1 MSVSQPGERAR
12 ERPGAAAGVRAPLSA
27 AGPGGFRGSGG
38 SRGSGHVGRR
48 RAAQVALST
57 TAALALLL
65 WWVLP
70 SDGPSYPHRPISI
83 ATGVANGVYEKYGT
97 LLKSDLRTA
106 LPGVDVRLIH
116 TEGSVDNI
124 RRVASGRAD
133 FTIAAADAVADY
145 KGRPGSGHLRACA
158 RLYDDYMQ
166 LVVPRDSPVRSAR
179 DLRGLRVG
187 VGQVDSGVNLITRRL
202 LSAAGLD
209 MATDIRAY
217 PVGIDQ
223 APAMLLSHRI
233 DAFFWSGGLPTAAVT
248 AMATPV
254 ARIRLVQLGD
264 LVARLHAMGP
274 RMQYYR
280 QAVMPADAYS
290 NAQGGK
296 AVATIAVANLLVT
309 TDHANAGLVQRL
321 TRAVI
326 DSRDAIGTEVHAAQL
341 VDLRTAVFTDPLPLH
356 VGAERYYR
364 SVKP

>member
-1 MSVSQPGERAR
+1 MEVS
-12 ERPGAAAGVRAPLSA
+12 RPGGRAQ
-27 AGPGGFRGSGG
+27 GGEPGGR
-38 SRGSGHVGRR
+38 RVRR
-48 RAAQVALST
+48 RRIAQ
-57 TAALALLL
+57 AALAAMAAVSLLL
-65 WWVLP
+65 WWLLP
-70 SDGPSYPHRPISI
+70 SGGPSYPHRPVSF
-83 ATGVANGVYEKYGT
+83 ATGVPDGVYEEYGM
-97 LLKSDLRTA
+97 LLKSDLHTA
-106 LPGVDVRLIH
+106 LPGVDVNLVH

-124 RRVASGRAD
+124 RRLVAGKAD

-145 KGRPGSGHLRACA
+145 HGPGAGDLRACA

-187 VGQVDSGVNLITRRL
+187 VGQADSGVNLITRRL
-202 LSAAGLD
+202 LAAAGLN

-217 PVGIDQ
+217 PVGINQ
-223 APAMLLSHRI
+223 APAMLLSGKL

-254 ARIRLVQLGD
+254 ARIKLVQLGD
-264 LVARLHAMGP
+264 LVTRLHAMGP
-274 RMQYYR
+274 QMQYYR
-280 QAVMPADAYS
+280 QAVMPADAYPK
-290 NAQGGK
+290 AQNGQ

-309 TDHANAGLVQRL
+309 TDHSNAGLVERL

-326 DSRDAIGTEVHAAQL
+326 DSRDAIGKKVHAAQL

-356 VGAERYYR
+356 VGAARYYR